1 MFEKI
6 TAGATRIAARV
17 GSTVAGKSP
26 ELLVAAGIG
35 LGIACVVTACK
46 KTRTVDE
53 EVVDEFEKDLEIVH
67 EEMDHGNLKGANKAR
82 KLIWTY
88 VKGFVRA
95 IKHYWLPLTLGLLSI
110 GCTLSGFHIIKGRYV
125 ALAAAYTGLS
135 QNYEAMVDRVREKYG
150 DEVADELQYGL
161 KKEEYSE
168 TRTDEETG
176 AEVTEF
182 GNKEF
187 TSLYEDARYIVV
199 DFDLLPGINSETF
212 AENQIKV
219 YFGQMDNK
227 YQAGY
232 DVTVNE
238 VREMFNKRNTSS
250 GSICGWAQK
259 NRKDNKADHIT
270 YKARKLDTDGLVY
283 LVEMNIDK
291 CPIWDKMPKNEP
303 IMDLDMEG
311 ID

>member
-6 TAGATRIAARV
+6 TAGATRIAAKV
-17 GSTVAGKSP
+17 GAGVAGKSP

-35 LGIACVVTACK
+35 LGIACVITACK
-46 KTRTVDE
+46 KSRTVDE
-53 EVVDEFEKDLEIVH
+53 EVVDEFASDLEKVH
-67 EEMDHGNLKGANKAR
+67 EEVEKGELKGAAKAR
-82 KLIWTY
+82 KLICTY
-88 VKGFVRA
+88 VKGLVRA
-95 IKHYWLPLTLGLLSI
+95 IKHYWLPITLGLLSI
-110 GCTLSGFHIIKGRYV
+110 GCTLAGFHIIKGRYV

-135 QNYEAMVDRVREKYG
+135 QNYDAMVDRVREKYG

-187 TSLYEDARYIVV
+187 TTLYEDARYMVL
-199 DFDLLPGINSETF
+199 DFDFHPGINSETY
-212 AENQIKV
+212 AENTIKV
-219 YFGQMDNK
+219 TFDQQNNR

-232 DVTVNE
+232 DVTVNDIRRDFSKE
-238 VREMFNKRNTSS
+238 AIGS
-250 GSICGWAQK
+250 GCITGWAQK
-259 NRKDNKADHIT
+259 NKKFNKAGAIT
-270 YKARKLDTDGLVY
+270 YKARKLNTDGLVY

-291 CPIWDKMPKNEP
+291 SPIWDKMPKNEP
-303 IMDLDMEG
+303 VMD
-311 ID
+311 IK